1 MGIFYGISI
10 FIHVNKERTEC
21 DSSSSYTRVKSES
34 TPVSPPT
41 GQYNLRGIQD
51 GKDRMPARAT
61 WPLWLHPL
69 LVRSPQCAIFSRYT
83 MSPLWTLTIFTKY
96 NQIKTCLRNSSRN
109 KSGLMIYI
117 TITDHKRFLLY
128 WNFYRV
134 SDWTFK
140 IKPFRDRKVMS
151 KGYHRFCLTDLS
163 EFLNLK
169 VSNLWR
175 GQREER

>member
-1 MGIFYGISI
+1 
-10 FIHVNKERTEC
+10 
-21 DSSSSYTRVKSES
+21 
-34 TPVSPPT
+34 
-41 GQYNLRGIQD
+41 
-51 GKDRMPARAT
+51 MPARAM

-69 LVRSPQCAIFSRYT
+69 FVRSPQCAIFSLYT
-83 MSPLWTLTIFTKY
+83 MSLLWTLTIFTKY
-96 NQIKTCLRNSSRN
+96 KQINTCLRNRSGLN

-117 TITDHKRFLLY
+117 TITDRKLFLLY

-140 IKPFRDRKVMS
+140 IKRFRDRKVMS

-175 GQREER
+175 GQRERKDKCFNLFTKYNFTKLLS

>member
-1 MGIFYGISI
+1 
-10 FIHVNKERTEC
+10 
-21 DSSSSYTRVKSES
+21 
-34 TPVSPPT
+34 
-41 GQYNLRGIQD
+41 
-51 GKDRMPARAT
+51 MPARAM

-69 LVRSPQCAIFSRYT
+69 FVRSPQCAIFSLYT
-83 MSPLWTLTIFTKY
+83 MSLLWTLTIFTKY
-96 NQIKTCLRNSSRN
+96 KQINTCLRNRSGLN
-109 KSGLMIYI
+109 ESGLMLYI
-117 TITDHKRFLLY
+117 TITDRKLFLLY

-140 IKPFRDRKVMS
+140 IKRFRDRKVMS

-175 GQREER
+175 GQRERKDKCFNLFTKYNFTKLLS